1 MTRDRGESGTPVG
14 KSDSWKTGLMRRLRS
29 LTYVS
34 GEVPTSEELILLN
47 EARQRVGLVIRARWV
62 LLGILAAYGA
72 FVAVFYAHASVD
84 TAAIT
89 PTHRAV
95 AVAAFLFVAAYN
107 AWYQYSYNWLVRLRF
122 LNEVQLLFDIVFV
135 TIVVHYSGG
144 AVSWFWTMYGI
155 LTLEASLIMEKKG
168 DTYAIAAIC
177 SLAYG
182 GLLTFEFYRVIPPV
196 RMPFENNA
204 LQQTFSYEMIKWAW
218 VLITNLCIAFVGA
231 YMMDTVRRRE
241 ATLRKLVIQDPLLP
255 LYNRRYFFYRFNS
268 EIQRAKRYGRTLSLV
283 ILDVDEF
290 KRFNDRVG
298 HLAGDGL
305 LRALAELLLANIR
318 RSDEKPSYEVDIACR
333 YGGDELAIILPEAA
347 SIQGAAA
354 AERLRSSIE
363 TKGAVAV
370 AERIRKQVE
379 ATRWQGLEVTVS
391 AGVASYP
398 EHGVDLD
405 GLIKSADDALYMAK
419 RLGRN
424 RVIVAG
430 NVMSPTPAEGESRG

>member
-1 MTRDRGESGTPVG
+1 MPVEKSGG
-14 KSDSWKTGLMRRLRS
+14 WKAGLMRRLRS
-29 LTYVS
+29 LTYIS
-34 GEVPTSEELILLN
+34 GEVPTSEELLLLN
-47 EARQRVGLVIRARWV
+47 EAVRRVGLVIRARWV

-72 FVAVFYAHASVD
+72 FVAVFYADASAD
-84 TAAIT
+84 AAAIT

-107 AWYQYSYNWLVRLRF
+107 AWYQYSYKWLVRLRF
-122 LNEVQLLFDIVFV
+122 LNQVQLLFDIVFV

-155 LTLEASLIMEKKG
+155 LTLEASLIMEEKG
-168 DTYAIAAIC
+168 DTYAIAVLC

-182 GLLTFEFYRVIPPV
+182 GLLTVEYYRVIPPV

-218 VLITNLCIAFVGA
+218 VLITNVCIAFVGA

-241 ATLRKLVIQDPLLP
+241 ATLRRLAIQDPLLP
-255 LYNRRYFFYRFNS
+255 LYNRRYFFYRCNS
-268 EIQRAKRYGRTLSLV
+268 EIQRAKRYGRTLSV
-283 ILDVDEF
+283 IILDVDEF
-290 KRFNDRVG
+290 KTFNDRVG

-305 LRALAELLLANIR
+305 LRALAELILANIR

-333 YGGDELAIILPEAA
+333 CGGDELAIILPEAA

-379 ATRWQGLEVTVS
+379 ATRWQGLDVTVS

-398 EHGVDLD
+398 EHGADMD

-430 NVMSPTPAEGESRG
+430 NVMSPAPAEGESRG

>member
-1 MTRDRGESGTPVG
+1 MQ
-14 KSDSWKTGLMRRLRS
+14 KLRS

-34 GEVPTSEELILLN
+34 GEVPTSEELLLLN

-62 LLGILAAYGA
+62 VLGILASYGVFIA
-72 FVAVFYAHASVD
+72 VLYRHVSADAAAVTPIHRSVA
-84 TAAIT
+84 I
-89 PTHRAV
+89 
-95 AVAAFLFVAAYN
+95 AAFLFVAAYN
-107 AWYQYSYNWLVRLRF
+107 AWYQYSYKWLVRLRF
-122 LNEVQLLFDIVFV
+122 LNQLQLLFDLVFV
-135 TIVVHYSGG
+135 TIVVHFSGG
-144 AVSWFWTMYGI
+144 AVSWFWAMYGI
-155 LTLEASLIMEKKG
+155 LTLEASLIMEEKG
-168 DTYAIAAIC
+168 DTYAIAALC

-182 GLLTFEFYRVIPPV
+182 GLLTFEFYGMIPPV
-196 RMPFENNA
+196 PMPFENND

-218 VLITNLCIAFVGA
+218 VLITNLCIAFVAA

-241 ATLRKLVIQDPLLP
+241 AMLRKLVIQDPLLP

-268 EIQRAKRYGRTLSLV
+268 EIQRAKRYGRTLSLI

-290 KRFNDRVG
+290 KQFNDRVG
-298 HLAGDGL
+298 HLAGDAL
-305 LRALAELLLANIR
+305 LRALAELILKNIR

-354 AERLRSSIE
+354 AERLRTHIE
-363 TKGAVAV
+363 TQGAVAV

-379 ATRWQGLEVTVS
+379 AAQWQGLGVTVS
-391 AGVASYP
+391 IGVASYP
-398 EHGVDLD
+398 EHGVDMD
-405 GLIKSADDALYMAK
+405 GLIKSADDALYIAK

-430 NVMSPTPAEGESRG
+430 NVMPPAPPEGEVRG

>member
-1 MTRDRGESGTPVG
+1 MPGEAPAGWRAS
-14 KSDSWKTGLMRRLRS
+14 LMRTLRS

-34 GEVPTSEELILLN
+34 GEVPTSEELLLVS

-62 LLGILAAYGA
+62 LLAILAAYGA
-72 FVAVFYAHASVD
+72 FVAIVYRHVSAD
-84 TAAIT
+84 TAAVT
-89 PTHRAV
+89 ATHRSV
-95 AVAAFLFVAAYN
+95 AVAAFLFVAAYH
-107 AWYQYSYNWLVRLRF
+107 AWYQYSYRWLVRLRF
-122 LNEVQLLFDIVFV
+122 LNQLQLLFDIGFV

-155 LTLEASLIMEKKG
+155 LTLEAALIMDQKG
-168 DTYAIAAIC
+168 DTYAIAALG

-182 GLLTFEFYRVIPPV
+182 GLLTFEFYGVIPPV
-196 RMPFENNA
+196 AMPFENNV

-218 VLITNLCIAFVGA
+218 VLLTNVCVAFVGA

-241 ATLRKLVIQDPLLP
+241 TALRKLVIQDPLLP

-268 EIQRAKRYGRTLSLV
+268 EIQRAKRYGRTLSLI
-283 ILDVDEF
+283 ILDVDGF
-290 KRFNDRVG
+290 KQFNDRVG
-298 HLAGDGL
+298 HVAGDAL
-305 LRALAELLLANIR
+305 LRALSELILRNIR

-354 AERLRSSIE
+354 AERLRSNIE

-370 AERIRKQVE
+370 AERIRKEVE
-379 ATRWQGLEVTVS
+379 AAQWQGLGVTVS
-391 AGVASYP
+391 IGVASYP
-398 EHGVDLD
+398 EHGVDMD
-405 GLIKSADDALYMAK
+405 GLIKSADDALYIAK

-430 NVMSPTPAEGESRG
+430 SVMPPVSPEGGPRG

>member
-1 MTRDRGESGTPVG
+1 MPGERAAG
-14 KSDSWKTGLMRRLRS
+14 WRTGLMRKLRS
-29 LTYVS
+29 LTYIR
-34 GEVPTSEELILLN
+34 GEVPTSEELLLLN

-62 LLGILAAYGA
+62 LLGILAVYGA
-72 FVAVFYAHASVD
+72 FVAIFYGHAAADAEAV
-84 TAAIT
+84 TA
-89 PTHRAV
+89 THQSV

-107 AWYQYSYNWLVRLRF
+107 AWYQYSYRWLVRLRF
-122 LNEVQLLFDIVFV
+122 LNQLQLLFDIVFV
-135 TIVVHYSGG
+135 TIVIHYSGG
-144 AVSWFWTMYGI
+144 AVSWFWAMYGI
-155 LTLEASLIMEKKG
+155 MTLEAALIMEEKW
-168 DTYAIAAIC
+168 DTYAIAALG

-182 GLLTFEFYRVIPPV
+182 GLLTFEFYGVIPAV
-196 RMPFENNA
+196 AMPFENNV

-218 VLITNLCIAFVGA
+218 VLITNVCVAFVGV
-231 YMMDTVRRRE
+231 YMMDSVRHRE
-241 ATLRKLVIQDPLLP
+241 AMLRKLVVQDPLLP

-268 EIQRAKRYGRTLSLV
+268 EIQRAKRYGRTLSLI

-290 KRFNDRVG
+290 KQFNDRAG
-298 HLAGDGL
+298 HLAGDAL
-305 LRALAELLLANIR
+305 LRALAELILKNIR

-354 AERLRSSIE
+354 AERLRAHVE

-379 ATRWQGLEVTVS
+379 EAQWHGLGVTVS
-391 AGVASYP
+391 IGVASYP
-398 EHGVDLD
+398 EHGVDMD
-405 GLIKSADDALYMAK
+405 GLIKSADDALYIAK

-430 NVMSPTPAEGESRG
+430 NVMPAAPPEGASRG

>member
-1 MTRDRGESGTPVG
+1 
-14 KSDSWKTGLMRRLRS
+14 MRKLRS
-29 LTYVS
+29 LTYIS
-34 GEVPTSEELILLN
+34 GEVPTSEELLLLN

-62 LLGILAAYGA
+62 VLGILASYGVFIA
-72 FVAVFYAHASVD
+72 VLYRHVSADAAAVTPIHRSVA
-84 TAAIT
+84 I
-89 PTHRAV
+89 
-95 AVAAFLFVAAYN
+95 AAFLFVAAYN
-107 AWYQYSYNWLVRLRF
+107 AWYQYSYKWLVRLRF
-122 LNEVQLLFDIVFV
+122 LNQVQLLFDLVFV
-135 TIVVHYSGG
+135 TIVVHFSGG
-144 AVSWFWTMYGI
+144 AVSWFWAMYGI
-155 LTLEASLIMEKKG
+155 LTLEASLIMEEKG
-168 DTYAIAAIC
+168 DTYAIAALC

-182 GLLTFEFYRVIPPV
+182 GLLTFEFYGVIPPV
-196 RMPFENNA
+196 PMPFENND

-218 VLITNLCIAFVGA
+218 VLITNLCIAFVAA

-241 ATLRKLVIQDPLLP
+241 AMLRKLVIQDPLLP

-268 EIQRAKRYGRTLSLV
+268 EIQRAKRYGRTLSLI

-290 KRFNDRVG
+290 KQFNDRVG
-298 HLAGDGL
+298 HLAGDAL
-305 LRALAELLLANIR
+305 LRALAELILKNIR

-354 AERLRSSIE
+354 AERLRSHIE

-379 ATRWQGLEVTVS
+379 AAQWQGLGVTVS
-391 AGVASYP
+391 IGVASYP
-398 EHGVDLD
+398 EHGVDMD
-405 GLIKSADDALYMAK
+405 GVIKSADDALYIAK

-430 NVMSPTPAEGESRG
+430 NVMPPAAPEGEPRG